1 MIDGNN
7 GDMGTQQAVIAIAVG
22 GRLELKF
29 QGIGYL
35 ERCHGRRRCRPM
47 QEVHD
52 VRARGDLLVEG
63 HGTGLGNGIQAV
75 KGDH

>member
-1 MIDGNN
+1 MRVLGWVIDGNN

-35 ERCHGRRRCRPM
+35 
-47 QEVHD
+47 
-52 VRARGDLLVEG
+52 
-63 HGTGLGNGIQAV
+63 
-75 KGDH
+75 